1 MPVAGTP
8 MDMVILVGL
17 QASGK
22 STFCLERFSATHE
35 VISKDRFPNA
45 RNAQARQTRMV
56 GEALAAGRSMVID
69 NTNATRESRRALI
82 EAARARKV
90 KVVGYY
96 FESKIEEC
104 VARNRSR
111 VGRGR
116 VPDVALYST
125 LKALEA
131 PAYAE
136 GFDEL
141 FHVKIGAEGRFD
153 VTACSRA

>member
-1 MPVAGTP
+1 ME
-8 MDMVILVGL
+8 MVILIGL

-22 STFCLERFSATHE
+22 STFCAERFSSTHE

-45 RNAQARQTRMV
+45 RNAQARQMRLV
-56 GEALAAGRSMVID
+56 GEALDAGRSMVID

-82 EAARARKV
+82 EAARAREV

-96 FESKIEEC
+96 FESRIGEC
-104 VARNRSR
+104 VDRNRSR
-111 VGRGR
+111 VGRAR

-125 LKALEA
+125 LKVLE
-131 PAYAE
+131 PPSYPE

-141 FHVKIGAEGRFD
+141 FHVRFGAEGRFVVSAWID
-153 VTACSRA
+153 EKS